1 MSAEAVNRAKEHFGK
16 LIEEQLARVE
26 KMKTAPDWTDY
37 SKVKTIKIGIAG
49 GDGIGPIIC
58 DQTRRVVEYLL
69 KDEVKQGKVEFVNI
83 EGLTIENRYKQMKAV
98 PEDVLEQIKKC
109 HVFLKGPTETP
120 KSGDPRGELESANVS
135 LRRSLD
141 LFANVRPVKV
151 PEMNIDWTFFREN
164 TEGEYVLG
172 SKGINV
178 TEDLAVDFK
187 VTTTQGSERIIRAA
201 FEYAKKK
208 GVNTVTV
215 VTKANVVKT
224 TDGKFSA
231 IAQKMQKEYPGIKA
245 DEWYID
251 IMAAKLIDPARRSDF
266 KVFVLPNLY
275 GDIITDEAA
284 QIQGGVGTAGS
295 ANLGRQYAMFEAIHG
310 SGTRMV
316 EEGRAQYADPCSMI
330 KAAVLM
336 MEYIGFPKRAK
347 TLDMALDICTAEKKL
362 VCTGHESGATAEQFT
377 DFLVETMKD
386 PELDAR
392 WKALSKA

>member
-16 LIEEQLARVE
+16 LIEDQLARVN

-37 SKVKTIKIGIAG
+37 SKLKTIKIGLAG

-69 KDEVKQGKVEFVNI
+69 KDEVKQGKIEFVNI
-83 EGLTIENRYKQMKAV
+83 TGLTIENRYEQMKAV

-295 ANLGRQYAMFEAIHG
+295 ANIGRQYAMFEAIHG

-336 MEYIGFPKRAK
+336 MEHVGFPKRAK
-347 TLDMALDICTAEKKL
+347 ALDMALDLCTAEKKL
-362 VCTGHESGATAEQFT
+362 VCTGHKSGATAEQFT
-377 DFLVETMKD
+377 NYLVETITD
-386 PELDAR
+386 PQLEAR

>member
-1 MSAEAVNRAKEHFGK
+1 MSAEAVNKAKEQFGK
-16 LIEEQLARVE
+16 LMEDQLARVD
-26 KMKTAPDWTDY
+26 KMKSASDWTDY
-37 SKVKTIKIGIAG
+37 SKLKTIKIGIAG

-69 KDEVKQGKVEFVNI
+69 QDEVKQGKIEFVNI
-83 EGLTIENRYKQMKAV
+83 TGLTIENRYKQMKAV
-98 PEDVLEQIKKC
+98 PEDVLEQIKQC

-151 PEMNIDWTFFREN
+151 PALNIDWTFFREN

-187 VTTTQGSERIIRAA
+187 VITTQGSERIIRAA
-201 FEYAKKK
+201 FECAKNK

-231 IAQKMQKEYPGIKA
+231 IAQKMTKEYPGIKA

-251 IMAAKLIDPARRSDF
+251 IMAAKLIDPARRSEF
-266 KVFVLPNLY
+266 HVFVLPNLY

-295 ANLGRQYAMFEAIHG
+295 ANIGRQYAMFEAIHG

-316 EEGRAQYADPCSMI
+316 QEGRAQYADPCSMI

-336 MEYIGFPKRAK
+336 MEHIGFPKRAK
-347 TLDMALDICTAEKKL
+347 ALDTALDVCLAEKKL
-362 VCTGHESGATAEQFT
+362 VCTGQKTGATAEQFT
-377 DFLVETMKD
+377 DYLIETMKD
-386 PELDAR
+386 PELEAR
-392 WKALSKA
+392 WKAIGKA

>member
-1 MSAEAVNRAKEHFGK
+1 MSAEAVNKAKEQFGK
-16 LIEEQLARVE
+16 LMEDQLARVD
-26 KMKTAPDWTDY
+26 KMKSAPDWTDY
-37 SKVKTIKIGIAG
+37 SKLKTIKIGIAG

-58 DQTRRVVEYLL
+58 DQTRRVIEYLL
-69 KDEVKQGKVEFVNI
+69 KDEVRQKKIEFVNI
-83 EGLTIENRYKQMKAV
+83 TGLTIENRYKQMKAV
-98 PEDVLEQIKKC
+98 PEDVLEQIKQC

-187 VTTTQGSERIIRAA
+187 VITTQGSERIIRAA
-201 FEYAKKK
+201 FEYAKNK

-231 IAQKMQKEYPGIKA
+231 IAQKMTKEYPGIKA

-251 IMAAKLIDPARRSDF
+251 IMAAKLIDPARRSEF
-266 KVFVLPNLY
+266 HVFVLPNLY

-295 ANLGRQYAMFEAIHG
+295 ANIGRQYSMFEAIHG

-316 EEGRAQYADPCSMI
+316 QEGRAQYADPCSMI

-336 MEYIGFPKRAK
+336 MEHIGFPKRAK
-347 TLDMALDICTAEKKL
+347 ALDTALDVCLAEKKL
-362 VCTGHESGATAEQFT
+362 VCTGQKTGATAEQFT
-377 DFLVETMKD
+377 DYLIETMKD
-386 PELDAR
+386 PELEAR
-392 WKALSKA
+392 WKAIGKA